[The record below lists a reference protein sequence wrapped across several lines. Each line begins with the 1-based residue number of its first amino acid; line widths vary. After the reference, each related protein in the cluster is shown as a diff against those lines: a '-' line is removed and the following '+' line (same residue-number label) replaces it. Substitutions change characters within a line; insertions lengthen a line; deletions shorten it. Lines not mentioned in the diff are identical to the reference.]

1 MKNSLLRSFAMV
13 LVGVLLV
20 FMNSDAVL
28 FLVRIIGV
36 ACLVPALVSGID
48 IFVNRRTCM
57 ASRDVAIAVLDVA
70 CMAFGLW
77 LVFAPGVFVEL
88 VVILL
93 AVALLLFA
101 LTQLYRLFVV
111 NKIVPVHWGYVVVPF
126 ILVVVAI
133 TALAIP
139 GRTASFITVM
149 IGMGAVASGVSEI
162 VISLLASKGGDSGV
176 K

>member
-77 LVFAPGVFVEL
+77 L
-88 VVILL
+88 ILL

-111 NKIVPVHWGYVVVPF
+111 NKIVPVHWGYVIVPF